1 MTLTRKSLSFL
12 GWIEN
17 ISHHEARDLA
27 KFCEWVVSTMGRL
40 DAQWAEELATKP
52 VEMTSV
58 PGPHM
63 VEGKENSRKFFSDLY
78 STLAPAPPTLLN
90 K

>member
-1 MTLTRKSLSFL
+1 
-12 GWIEN
+12 
-17 ISHHEARDLA
+17 
-27 KFCEWVVSTMGRL
+27 MGRL

-63 VEGKENSRKFFSDLY
+63 VEGKENSREFSDLY
-78 STLAPAPPTLLN
+78 THPGTCISYPTQ
-90 K
+90 